1 VTSPLTALTS
11 FSGSG
16 FTPLGGHGLKAGES
30 TTADA
35 LVDAKSISSNRS
47 FAQML
52 RDANSH
58 YPDGASDSGVADAAS
73 RTAGGAASAIAKGNA
88 TVAGAPAK
96 PRGAADQL
104 TGSANQPVRSDSA
117 EPGDLPATLLAVSP
131 VRTALSLREARPA
144 LAKEGP
150 SEKEQAGQGQPAAK
164 RAASSDSFEA
174 RQSSIPLIASEAAL
188 STAVNRTKGS
198 LSIPARAAKVVPTA
212 SALAPKTMSLKAV
225 TALAG
230 GNANRVET
238 VNSAAAANPGVA
250 ASIRPVQA
258 STSWEIAALP
268 NGEAS
273 QKSNASG
280 VTSDGSALPGG
291 NRLLNKTEMVQS
303 AVQAQAAVPAG
314 NLAFALR
321 LKSTESNDAIRDSAE
336 SGGEPSGDSQ
346 SGSRLL
352 DVLLTGPKGV
362 SRSTASDTSNRD
374 ADGGWVS
381 RPSAQSFNSQLKALT
396 SGLSGQQSSTPA
408 SQPAPSSGTSS
419 ESESSDGRGPAN
431 LDFNLGLANAGLLKT
446 GIGGSIPAP
455 AVATRVFSFDGLVD
469 SSQFSGVQAQTPT
482 RPAAPSTNAGAAAT
496 GAAGSLPD
504 KDVAL
509 SSAPVR
515 DVRVQLSGEGNQ
527 RVDMHLIERG
537 GTLSVSVRSS
547 DETLTRSLQ
556 DNLPDLNTRLSA
568 RHFQTETWMPTRG
581 ASTSSSD
588 ADSGSGGGSNS
599 GAGSHESA
607 GNKQGQSSPDEG
619 SGSRNRSGQPPY
631 RRQDGRPA
639 WVRHLAALDGIPQ

>member
-1 VTSPLTALTS
+1 
-11 FSGSG
+11 
-16 FTPLGGHGLKAGES
+16 
-30 TTADA
+30 
-35 LVDAKSISSNRS
+35 
-47 FAQML
+47 ML
-52 RDANSH
+52 SDANSH
-58 YPDGASDSGVADAAS
+58 YPDGASNSGLADAAS
-73 RTAGGAASAIAKGNA
+73 RTADGAASTIAKGNA

-117 EPGDLPATLLAVSP
+117 EPRSLPASLLAVAP
-131 VRTALSLREARPA
+131 ARTALSLREAQPA
-144 LAKEGP
+144 LAKEGQ
-150 SEKEQAGQGQPAAK
+150 SGKEQAGQSQPAAK

-174 RQSSIPLIASEAAL
+174 RRSSVPLIARDAAL

-198 LSIPARAAKVVPTA
+198 LSIPARAAKVVPTD
-212 SALAPKTMSLKAV
+212 SALAPTNMSLKAV
-225 TALAG
+225 MALAG
-230 GNANRVET
+230 GNANSVET
-238 VNSAAAANPGVA
+238 AKSVAAANPGVA
-250 ASIRPVQA
+250 ASIRSVQT
-258 STSWEIAALP
+258 STSLEIAALP
-268 NGEAS
+268 NAEAS
-273 QKSNASG
+273 QRSNASG
-280 VTSDGSALPGG
+280 VTSDDSALPSGD
-291 NRLLNKTEMVQS
+291 RLLNKTEMAQS

-314 NLAFALR
+314 SLAFALR
-321 LKSTESNDAIRDSAE
+321 LKSSESNDAIRDSAE
-336 SGGEPSGDSQ
+336 SGGEPFGDSQ

-352 DVLLTGPKGV
+352 DVLLTGPNGV
-362 SRSTASDTSNRD
+362 RSTASDTSNRD
-374 ADGGWVS
+374 ADGGWAS

-408 SQPAPSSGTSS
+408 LQLAPSSGTSS

-446 GIGGSIPAP
+446 GMGGSIPAP
-455 AVATRVFSFDGLVD
+455 AAATRVFRFDGLVD
-469 SSQFSGVQAQTPT
+469 SSQFSGMQAQTPT
-482 RPAAPSTNAGAAAT
+482 SPAAPSTNAGAAAT

-568 RHFQTETWMPTRG
+568 QHFQTETWMPARG

-619 SGSRNRSGQPPY
+619 SGSRNRSGQPPD

-639 WVRHLAALDGIPQ
+639 WVGHLAALDGIPQ